1 MIIQIFAPYSCPCSY
16 SAKKEFRIFD
26 PEVIL
31 VHDYEKDHYKQL
43 NQMTTFPQIF
53 FNVNNKRIKIGGYD
67 DTKNIIDK
75 IRNKENLNIEGIN
88 SEDEC
93 MIINFFNEKLANETQ
108 LHAEF
113 RERVYNDQVP
123 WLSKNGI

>member
-1 MIIQIFAPYSCPCSY
+1 MRIQIYAVYGCACSY
-16 SAKKEFRIFD
+16 DAKKEFGIFD
-26 PEVIL
+26 PDVIL
-31 VHDYEKDHYKQL
+31 VHTHEKDHYKQL
-43 NQMTTFPQIF
+43 NQMSTFPQIF
-53 FNVNNKRIKIGGYD
+53 FNVNDKRIKIGGYD
-67 DTKNIIDK
+67 DTKNIIEK
-75 IRNKENLNIEGIN
+75 IRNKENLNIEGID

-93 MIINFFNEKLANETQ
+93 MIVNFFNEKLANEMQ